1 MREVIRTSTFLICAV
16 AASLLLTACG
26 GGRTAVIG
34 FGNSGNRIFESDAI
48 VQAIAEAL
56 ADGETT
62 PMVSDEEIA
71 GIYGAILSDARE
83 GNTEAALIVLLVAE
97 AQRREEE

>member
-1 MREVIRTSTFLICAV
+1 MRKVIRTGAFLICAV
-16 AASLLLTACG
+16 ATSLLLTACG

-34 FGNSGNRIFESDAI
+34 VGNSGNRIFESDAI
-48 VQAIAEAL
+48 AQAIAEAL

-62 PMVSDEEIA
+62 PMVSDAEIA